1 MQRPCPLD
9 WEDLNTNCDNFRH
22 QIFERKK
29 KNSFS
34 LLFMNWTCLY
44 LPHQNSRLSSS
55 DSMCKNAFTHHWRTP
70 RNYPF
75 AETEKFRVTFLNE
88 YKGCAEN
95 RICDYPS
102 ILWKVCT
109 FFFFFVFVNSS
120 FQEEEYSELY
130 SNCPND
136 SAMIVCLIDSI
147 IASISDVTE
156 YNKK

>member
-1 MQRPCPLD
+1 MSTKDVLKIESAIIP
-9 WEDLNTNCDNFRH
+9 
-22 QIFERKK
+22 
-29 KNSFS
+29 
-34 LLFMNWTCLY
+34 
-44 LPHQNSRLSSS
+44 
-55 DSMCKNAFTHHWRTP
+55 AFFGRSA
-70 RNYPF
+70 N
-75 AETEKFRVTFLNE
+75 
-88 YKGCAEN
+88 
-95 RICDYPS
+95 
-102 ILWKVCT
+102 